1 MKKKKK
7 LKNPK
12 HITITPPN
20 KSHRFPFSLRQWN
33 SRERKIAKKK
43 KEKKNKFRFNSPVPD
58 FEVSLSLSLS
68 KDGGFTLF
76 LTSKEKKK
84 KISPW
89 KCPVE
94 DPTTL
99 SLASRQ
105 KSNSKQRQHTT
116 SRLSQVTRKTTN

>member
-1 MKKKKK
+1 LQKKKRKRK
-7 LKNPK
+7 TSSGSIHLYQTLK
-12 HITITPPN
+12 
-20 KSHRFPFSLRQWN
+20 S
-33 SRERKIAKKK
+33 
-43 KEKKNKFRFNSPVPD
+43 V
-58 FEVSLSLSLS
+58 SLSLS